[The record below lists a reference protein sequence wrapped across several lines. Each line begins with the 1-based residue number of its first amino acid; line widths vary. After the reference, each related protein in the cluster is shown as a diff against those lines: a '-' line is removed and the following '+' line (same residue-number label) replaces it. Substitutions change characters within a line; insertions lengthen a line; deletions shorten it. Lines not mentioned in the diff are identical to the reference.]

1 MADYQVVDREQL
13 DADMTDVAD
22 HIRAKAEISTPLAWP
37 DGYKAAVDAIQTGV
51 ELPELTNPGAAS
63 DLLAGKELIGADGEV
78 VVGTVPE
85 RDSDDLIVSNNG
97 IVVPAGHYTKQASA
111 ALDSVELA
119 TPSIEVSD
127 NGLITARVVQP
138 SSYVSFSAKSQTK
151 QLPTQGATTITPTD
165 TPQKAVEAGT
175 YVTGDIMVDAAEGG
189 VDPPDS
195 LALDPD
201 VVYATT
207 RPKDWLTMPTPG
219 DGEIYLLCHIPDG
232 LDGVFTATI
241 LTPGTTAIEI
251 GNLVD
256 GEFVPKQTITPT
268 HNVRLFVT
276 VEASDYADVTADG
289 YKQYIVRIKGN
300 FKQALLYP
308 ETSEAYAY
316 GVPMIVEAII
326 GAEADV
332 RFGFSAEGLE
342 NCKFLRYVR
351 FVGNG
356 ALTNLSGFNFRACGQ
371 LLSISAEKTSE
382 IRSADYLFSGC
393 TSLMAISDK
402 LLVDGATYNYA
413 FGRCILRLPQKNFK
427 PKTAVAIFRSTE
439 MRDIDFGLIDTS
451 ECDDLTYVVNN
462 ASAKVVRNLNISSA
476 TGFLNP
482 FGATQLVALTF
493 AGDTTPGGWTIA
505 ITHSLLSHQALVEMI
520 NSLPTATA
528 AATITI
534 TGNPGASELTDEEIA
549 IATAKN
555 WTITI

>member
-22 HIRAKAEISTPLAWP
+22 HIRAKAEISTPLEWP
-37 DGYKAAVDAIQTGV
+37 EGYKAAVDAIQTGV
-51 ELPELTNPGAAS
+51 ELPELTNPGDAS
-63 DLLAGKELIGADGEV
+63 KLLAGYQLIDGDGAVVDGKM
-78 VVGTVPE
+78 P
-85 RDSDDLIVSNNG
+85 IVD
-97 IVVPAGHYTKQASA
+97 A
-111 ALDSVELA
+111 A
-119 TPSIEVSD
+119 TPGVSVQA
-127 NGLITARVVQP
+127 NGDVVAYVDQAAGYTAGGYKTYTQ
-138 SSYVSFSAKSQTK
+138 SQDVIPA
-151 QLPTQGATTITPTD
+151 QTITPGTED
-165 TPQKAVEAGT
+165 QVIPAYHYLTGKQTIKGDPNLTPENIPEDLTLFGVQGERKLSNVE
-175 YVTGDIMVDAAEGG
+175 
-189 VDPPDS
+189 PPDS

-207 RPKDWLTMPTPG
+207 RPEDWLPMPTPG
-219 DGEIYLLCHIPDG
+219 DGEIYLLCHIPEG
-232 LDGVFTATI
+232 LNGVFTATI

-332 RFGFSAEGLE
+332 RFGFSSYGLE
-342 NCKFLRYVR
+342 NCNFLRYVR

-356 ALTNLSGFNFRACGQ
+356 ALTNLSGFNFRTCGQ
-371 LLSISAEKTSE
+371 LLSISAEKTSG
-382 IRSADYLFSGC
+382 IRYADYLFSGC

-413 FGRCILRLPQKNFK
+413 FGRCILRLPQKKFK
-427 PKTAVAIFRSTE
+427 PKTAAAIFRSTE

-451 ECDDLTYVVNN
+451 ECGDLTYVVNN
-462 ASAKVVRNLNISSA
+462 ASARVVRNLNISSA
-476 TGFLNP
+476 TGFVNP
-482 FGATQLVALTF
+482 FGSTQLVALTF
-493 AGDTTPGGWTIA
+493 AGDTTPGGWTIE
-505 ITHSLLSHQALVEMI
+505 ITSSRLSHQALVEMI